1 MTFSGSTSLNSK
13 TLNLWGK
20 NSMKFSIH
28 FNFKYGV
35 YYENMKERKDE

>member
-1 MTFSGSTSLNSK
+1 MTFSGSTSLKSK

-20 NSMKFSIH
+20 NPMKDSIH
-28 FNFKYGV
+28 FNFKDDV